1 MAEGMVGYETPLEGD
16 VLEAVLSRVPLL
28 ELVPASVVS
37 RAWRDGVAS
46 ALARP
51 SARPRPWLFL
61 HHQRVFGPS
70 RLSTHAYDP
79 NSGTWVR
86 LPHVPS
92 GPHAADETICTSQPN
107 LLYTLTP
114 TSLCF
119 SSDPVKAR
127 WICTSEESGLR
138 FWRRDPA
145 VAVVDPDG
153 PSPRLIVMGGT
164 WEFEDDA
171 RAVEVYDVAARRWET
186 CESLPER
193 LKGVSGTT
201 WQTAVSGRF
210 VYVVEHGSGGLCRFD
225 VDAGKWGPTVE
236 LRQDL
241 AVFHSSVVVSG
252 GRIVL
257 IGMSAEGVRLW
268 EADYERAKCELI
280 GQMPPEMAEEFAEDL
295 FPTVSCL
302 GQRDF
307 IYIFN
312 SNRPK
317 NIYAVDISADRCR
330 WEVIKN
336 PAIGDVERMSRV
348 ALTCSQV
355 KLDDVRRVFRP
366 ELTAF
371 RA

>member
-1 MAEGMVGYETPLEGD
+1 MAERMASYELQLEGD
-16 VLEAVLSRVPLL
+16 VLEAVLSKVPMLD
-28 ELVPASVVS
+28 LVPASVVN

-61 HHQRVFGPS
+61 HHQRVLGPS

-92 GPHAADETICTSQPN
+92 GPLAADETICASQPS

-127 WICTSEESGLR
+127 WVRTSEEAGLQV
-138 FWRRDPA
+138 WRRDPA
-145 VAVVDPDG
+145 VAVVAPEG
-153 PSPRLIVMGGT
+153 PSPRVVVMGGT
-164 WEFEDDA
+164 WEFEEDA
-171 RAVEVYDVAARRWET
+171 LAVEVYDVAAGRWER

-201 WQTAVSGRF
+201 WQTAVSGRY
-210 VYVVEHGSGGLCRFD
+210 VYVVERGSGGLCRFD
-225 VDAGKWGPTVE
+225 VDAGKWGPAVE
-236 LRQDL
+236 LRQDR

-252 GRIVL
+252 DRVVL
-257 IGMSAEGVRLW
+257 VGVSTEGVRLW
-268 EADYERAKCELI
+268 KADYESAKCELI
-280 GQMPPEMAEEFAEDL
+280 GQMPPDMAEGFIGDQ

-307 IYIFN
+307 IYMYN
-312 SNRPK
+312 SSKPE
-317 NIYAVDISADRCR
+317 NIYAVDISAGRCD
-330 WEVIKN
+330 WEIIKN